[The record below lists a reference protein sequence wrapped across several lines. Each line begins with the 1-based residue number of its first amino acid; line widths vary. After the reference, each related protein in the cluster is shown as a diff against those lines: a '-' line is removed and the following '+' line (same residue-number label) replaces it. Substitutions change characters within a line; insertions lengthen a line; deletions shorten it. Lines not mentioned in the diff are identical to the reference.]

1 MAFGRK
7 KDSGTATGSPEPANP
22 LASYDVTYKGGL
34 RDLPKSKVGKLKMEI
49 YPDRFKFL
57 PTIASKKFWSE
68 LEISYNTISD
78 LEIVDRTVNTFE
90 GLAGGLNSRQLNQ
103 KNNIHITYAG
113 TEGDTLLRLEML
125 SGVTVMGQAKK
136 CNELEDRLRNFRVR
150 DQFVANTPVAAS
162 AGSGLSE
169 ELNRLASL
177 KVSGVLTEE
186 EFVSAKTR
194 LLSA

>member
-7 KDSGTATGSPEPANP
+7 KDSGAATSSAEPANP
-22 LASYDVTYKGGL
+22 LESYDVTYKGGL
-34 RDLPKSKVGKLKMEI
+34 RDLPKSKVGKLKMEVH
-49 YPDRFKFL
+49 PDRFKFL
-57 PTIASKKFWSE
+57 PTIASKKFWPE
-68 LEISYNTISD
+68 LEIPYNTISD

-113 TEGDTLLRLEML
+113 AEGDTLLRLEML

-150 DQFVANTPVAAS
+150 DQFVRAFTW
-162 AGSGLSE
+162 
-169 ELNRLASL
+169 
-177 KVSGVLTEE
+177 
-186 EFVSAKTR
+186 
-194 LLSA
+194 

>member
-7 KDSGTATGSPEPANP
+7 KDSRAATRSAEPANP
-22 LASYDVTYKGGL
+22 LESYDVTYKGGL
-34 RDLPKSKVGKLKMEI
+34 RDLPKSKVGKLKMEVH
-49 YPDRFKFL
+49 PDRFKFL
-57 PTIASKKFWSE
+57 PTIASKKFWPE
-68 LEISYNTISD
+68 LEIPYNTISD

-113 TEGDTLLRLEML
+113 AEGDTLLRLEML
-125 SGVTVMGQAKK
+125 AGVTVMGQAKK

-150 DQFVANTPVAAS
+150 DQFVASTPVAAS

-169 ELNRLASL
+169 ELNKLASL
-177 KVSGVLTEE
+177 KASGVLTEE
-186 EFVSAKTR
+186 EFVSAKAR
-194 LLSA
+194 LLGA